1 MSGDIMVMN
10 DSHLEMCAKVMPLRE
25 SVELEKK
32 KKIKMRKKCE
42 LMVELRAGW

>member
-1 MSGDIMVMN
+1 MSDDIRLMN
-10 DSHLEMCAKVMPLRE
+10 DSHAEMCAKVMPLRE

-42 LMVELRAGW
+42 MMAGLTAGW